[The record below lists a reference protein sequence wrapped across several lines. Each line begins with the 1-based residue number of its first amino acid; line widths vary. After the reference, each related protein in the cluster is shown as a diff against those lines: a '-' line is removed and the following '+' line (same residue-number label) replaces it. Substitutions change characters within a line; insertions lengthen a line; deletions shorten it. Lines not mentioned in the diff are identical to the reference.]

1 MKIREDKLCG
11 HVALLGVDRL
21 LFKICTDNLK
31 LKHNSKDLDV
41 DGRIIL
47 NVS

>member
-1 MKIREDKLCG
+1 M
-11 HVALLGVDRL
+11 GVDRL
-21 LFKICTDNLK
+21 LCKMYTYNLE